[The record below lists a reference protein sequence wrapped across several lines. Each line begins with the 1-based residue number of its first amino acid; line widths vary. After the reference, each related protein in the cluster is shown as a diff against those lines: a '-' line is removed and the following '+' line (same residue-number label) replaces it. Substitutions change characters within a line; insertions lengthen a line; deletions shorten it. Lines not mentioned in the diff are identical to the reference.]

1 VPDKD
6 WACREDERTVP
17 GNRTMIPLAL
27 AGALLLACSFLWISG
42 AKVIRPEPREAAAP
56 GAGALPRAGVV
67 VPAAG
72 SPPALSPAALSLL
85 SQDYPSFEV
94 VFVTRDPEDPAAA
107 VLREVVKG
115 RPGARL
121 VFAGAAS
128 RCGQKNRN
136 LLRGL
141 EVLGDRPEIL
151 VFCDATRTAPP
162 HWLRSLVTPLVRGEF
177 EVTSGYHHIL
187 PSDARIP
194 TLGHAC
200 SVLLLYLTKGIPF
213 LNQPWG
219 GGTAIRRRTFERLG
233 ARDVWARNVVDDVS
247 LAALLKKN
255 RLAVGASPGAWVVTP
270 LAGETVSSWIRW
282 LFRQWFYL
290 KVCLPGSWLAAGA
303 VCHLLSLGL
312 LASGIGAAAGTA
324 GLLPASWTVASWF
337 VLCLAAAF
345 AVTLRPLFPGAAP
358 LVPWLAAVP
367 ATVAAA
373 SWSHLR
379 TLFTM
384 EVEWQEIRY
393 RVRWS
398 GVVETVEG
406 KADSPGEG
414 SVVH

>member
-1 VPDKD
+1 
-6 WACREDERTVP
+6 
-17 GNRTMIPLAL
+17 MIPLVIG
-27 AGALLLACSFLWISG
+27 GALLLACALLWISG
-42 AKVIRPEPREAAAP
+42 AKVIRPGPLEAAAP
-56 GAGALPRAGVV
+56 GAGNLPRAGLV

-72 SPPALSPAALSLL
+72 RSPALSSAVLSLL
-85 SQDYPSFEV
+85 SQDYPSYEV

-107 VLREVVKG
+107 VIREFIDG

-121 VFAGAAS
+121 VFAGPTS

-141 EVLGDRPEIL
+141 DALGDRPEIL
-151 VFCDATRTAPP
+151 VFCDATRRAPP
-162 HWLRSLVTPLVRGEF
+162 HWLRSLVTPVIRREF

-187 PSDARIP
+187 PSDARLP

-200 SVLLLYLTKGIPF
+200 SVLVLYLTKGVPF

-233 ARDVWARNVVDDVS
+233 ARDVWVRNVVDDVS

-255 RLAVGASPGAWVVTP
+255 RVAVGASPGAWVVTP
-270 LAGETVSSWIRW
+270 LAGETVGSWTRW

-303 VCHLLSLGL
+303 ACHLLALGL
-312 LASGIGAAAGTA
+312 LASVAGASLGTA
-324 GLLPASWTVASWF
+324 GLVPASWTAASWF
-337 VLCLAAAF
+337 VLCLTAGF
-345 AVTLRPLFPGAAP
+345 AIALRSLLPGAIP
-358 LVPWLAAVP
+358 LIPWLAAVP
-367 ATVAAA
+367 MTAGAA

-384 EVEWQEIRY
+384 EVEWREIRY
-393 RVRWS
+393 RVCWS
-398 GVVETVEG
+398 GAVKAVKG
-406 KADSPGEG
+406 KTGGPESASG
-414 SVVH
+414 VH